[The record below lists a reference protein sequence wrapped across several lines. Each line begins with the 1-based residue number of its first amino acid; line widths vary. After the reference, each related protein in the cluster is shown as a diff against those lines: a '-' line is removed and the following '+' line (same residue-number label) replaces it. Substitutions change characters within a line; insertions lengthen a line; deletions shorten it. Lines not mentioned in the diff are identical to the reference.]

1 MATLEKIRQ
10 KGVLLTV
17 IIGGALLAFIIGG
30 IDFKSF
36 NRSSRE
42 VVAEVNGNEIKIAD
56 YEKRIDEMTSFYK
69 VEMGQT
75 NLPEEYVE
83 QIRNSVWDTWLNEQ
97 LVGAQ
102 CEKLGIVVTDEVRQD
117 LIC

>member
-1 MATLEKIRQ
+1 MGSITF
-10 KGVLLTV
+10 
-17 IIGGALLAFIIGG
+17 AFIIGG

-56 YEKRIDEMTSFYK
+56 YEKRIDEMTSFYSK

-83 QIRNSVWDTWLNEQ
+83 QNKKFS
-97 LVGAQ
+97 
-102 CEKLGIVVTDEVRQD
+102 LGYMVE
-117 LIC
+117 